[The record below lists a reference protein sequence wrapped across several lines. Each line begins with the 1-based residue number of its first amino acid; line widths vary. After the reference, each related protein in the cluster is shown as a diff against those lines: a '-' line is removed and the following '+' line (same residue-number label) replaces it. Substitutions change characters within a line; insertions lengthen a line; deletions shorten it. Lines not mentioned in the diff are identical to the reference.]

1 MSIPPFPSAFLKY
14 IFVFLG
20 RNFNLRSDEIGPFFN
35 TDRSS
40 RYPVAPFDPPLLLGA
55 LACCQEAAA
64 WLAKDEKH
72 VVTFSGGALA
82 AKSFQGGPSG
92 DRSGCMA
99 CLLLLWLKEC
109 DTAVAALN
117 LLSSFLGNQND
128 KSSLTSSQARFVHYF
143 EASLEPFQAAPQ
155 GGGSNDDDD
164 DDFYGDYGG
173 AWCSSS
179 NSLSSHG
186 PGIAFNTVPA
196 LRPLAQ
202 HSPRFLRAQQRGRQ
216 RAAQV
221 LRLKDL
227 PASKNGSPVPVSAMV
242 ASSCPV
248 MLTALTLSELPRIA
262 PFNPVVEVSWAFDLR
277 QPIVY
282 HSDDFMRL
290 GGPVMD
296 FARDHK
302 GALTI
307 PLPDLPVDKEVPRTP
322 SSLIICDFPA
332 IIHALICDAC
342 VDLLLLHHMIY

>member
-1 MSIPPFPSAFLKY
+1 M
-14 IFVFLG
+14 
-20 RNFNLRSDEIGPFFN
+20 
-35 TDRSS
+35 DRSS
-40 RYPVAPFDPPLLLGA
+40 RYPVAPFNPPLLLDA

-72 VVTFSGGALA
+72 VVTFSGGPLA
-82 AKSFQGGPSG
+82 AKSSQGGPSG

-117 LLSSFLGNQND
+117 LLSTFLKNQSD
-128 KSSLTSSQARFVHYF
+128 KSSLTASQARFVHYF
-143 EASLEPFQAAPQ
+143 EASLGPFQAAPQ

-164 DDFYGDYGG
+164 DDDFYGDYDG
-173 AWCSSS
+173 ASSS
-179 NSLSSHG
+179 SSKGTSSHG
-186 PGIAFNTVPA
+186 PGVAFNTVPA
-196 LRPLAQ
+196 LRPLALY
-202 HSPRFLRAQQRGRQ
+202 SPRFLRAQQRGRQ

-227 PASKNGSPVPVSAMV
+227 PAAKNGSPVSAMV
-242 ASSCPV
+242 SSSCPV
-248 MLTALTLSELPRIA
+248 MLTALTLSALPRIA
-262 PFNPVVEVSWAFDLR
+262 PFNPVVEVSWGFDLR
-277 QPIVY
+277 QPIAY

-307 PLPDLPVDKEVPRTP
+307 PLPDLPVDKEVPRTLSP
-322 SSLIICDFPA
+322 PIIYDSPTIFHTLIY
-332 IIHALICDAC
+332 DAC
-342 VDLLLLHHMIY
+342 VNLLSLRHDMLLYPLVSTPRLVAVISPCS